1 MGKGFYKQNTDSL
14 NNQLGHVN
22 KRMIYSNKLKNKLEE
37 QKGIPKTTLK
47 LKHVINETNG
57 LQITL
62 I

>member
-22 KRMIYSNKLKNKLEE
+22 KQMTCMNKLKNKLEK
-37 QKGIPKTTLK
+37 QKGIPITTLK
-47 LKHVINETNG
+47 LKHAINETNG